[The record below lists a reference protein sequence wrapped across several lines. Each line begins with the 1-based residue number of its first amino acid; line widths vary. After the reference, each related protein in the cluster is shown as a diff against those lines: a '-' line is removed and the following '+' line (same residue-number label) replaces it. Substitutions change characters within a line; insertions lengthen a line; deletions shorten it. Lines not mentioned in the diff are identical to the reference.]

1 MHTDNLSNK
10 VFNNFQLNRPNSQEI
25 KDFESHNKLFQFGKM
40 TINTNNLTFYAKN
53 RISNNNQ
60 NDFKSDYI
68 EKNIMIKSIYNKT
81 NKLLKGGS
89 SSNNGF
95 FSVDKNNKQKKN
107 DLTNQEVQQINLP
120 YLVKKQLIKTS
131 KNSTL
136 FNKFD
141 KEPDYS
147 SFTSNQLNNLNR
159 VKEIKEDIS
168 IPDPSSKSINY
179 NKEIDHTISTKEK
192 VYDITNVYKKNFY
205 SSKKSNII
213 VQEFAYLEDQNIPF
227 KDNMEDVSKT
237 IENFT
242 NNPNYLLFSLYDG
255 HGGSE
260 IAKYCK
266 DNFPLNFSKLI
277 INLKNILD
285 NYSQIEREKRLI
297 SNIELFLKT
306 SYLKTDENSKVVNNH
321 QAGST
326 ALTAFFVYDNN
337 KKYLFVANLGDST
350 AYLVNKNYT
359 KKLSFDH
366 LCTDYS
372 ESKRVTST
380 GGYIFANRVM
390 GELMVTRAFGD
401 HKLKLFGVSS
411 EPSIH
416 MRIINEDDQW
426 LILASDGIWDV
437 ISERDLKD
445 ICGNIKSAEEY
456 SKILC
461 KIAIFRGSK
470 DNISCIVV
478 KL

>member
-10 VFNNFQLNRPNSQEI
+10 VFSNFQLNRPNSQEV
-25 KDFESHNKLFQFGKM
+25 KDFESQNKLFHFGKM
-40 TINTNNLTFYAKN
+40 TVNSNNLTFYAKN
-53 RISNNNQ
+53 RISNHNQ
-60 NDFKSDYI
+60 NDFKTDYL

-95 FSVDKNNKQKKN
+95 FPSDKNNKQKKN
-107 DLTNQEVQQINLP
+107 DFSNQEIQPINLP

-131 KNSTL
+131 KNTL

-147 SFTSNQLNNLNR
+147 SFINNQVVKFNQ
-159 VKEIKEDIS
+159 VKEIIEEIS
-168 IPDPSSKSINY
+168 IPEPSSLKSIND
-179 NKEIDHTISTKEK
+179 KEPDFTISTKEK

-205 SSKKSNII
+205 SSKKSNMII
-213 VQEFAYLEDQNIPF
+213 QEFAYLEDQNIPF

-237 IENFT
+237 IENFN
-242 NNPNYLLFSLYDG
+242 NNPNYLLFTLYDG

-277 INLKNILD
+277 NNLKNILD
-285 NYSQIEREKRLI
+285 NYNLIEREKRLI

-306 SYLKTDENSKVVNNH
+306 SYLKTDENSKVVKNH

-326 ALTAFFVYDNN
+326 SLTAFFVYDNN

-437 ISERDLKD
+437 ISEKDLKD

-461 KIAIFRGSK
+461 KIAVYRGSK
-470 DNISCIVV
+470 DNISCIVI